1 MPRTI
6 TPQQL
11 GAALALRDLS
21 DPADGPHAM
30 QLVAAA
36 ITDALA
42 ARWRCPVVV
51 HRAGPVVTVAENYEL
66 LGYPPDATTRD
77 ARYTR
82 YVDDTHLLRSHTSA
96 MVPAA
101 LRRLAGRDLDAV
113 MACPGLVYRRDVVD
127 PLHVGEPHQ
136 LDLWR
141 VRSGPRL
148 GRADL
153 EEMIELVVSAVLPA
167 AAIARWRRSIPTPT
181 TASRSRCWSARSGSS
196 CSSAAWPEATCC
208 APAGSTRSAGRAWRS
223 ASASTG
229 R

>member
-6 TPQQL
+6 TSQQL
-11 GAALALRDLS
+11 AAALALRDLS

-51 HRAGPVVTVAENYEL
+51 HRAGPVVTVAENYGL
-66 LGYPPDATTRD
+66 LGYPPDAATRD

-101 LRRLAGRDLDAV
+101 LRRLGGRDEDV
-113 MACPGLVYRRDVVD
+113 VVACPGLVYRRDVVD
-127 PLHVGEPHQ
+127 RLHVGEPHQ

-141 VRSGPRL
+141 IRQR
-148 GRADL
+148 
-153 EEMIELVVSAVLPA
+153 A
-167 AAIARWRRSIPTPT
+167 AARQPRPRAR
-181 TASRSRCWSARSGSS
+181 
-196 CSSAAWPEATCC
+196 
-208 APAGSTRSAGRAWRS
+208 
-223 ASASTG
+223 
-229 R
+229 

>member
-11 GAALALRDLS
+11 AAALALRDLS

-36 ITDALA
+36 ITDALT

-51 HRAGPVVTVAENYEL
+51 HRAGPVVAVAENYGL
-66 LGYPPDATTRD
+66 LGYPPDAATRD

-82 YVDDTHLLRSHTSA
+82 YVDDTHLLRSQTSA

-101 LRRLAGRDLDAV
+101 LRRLTGRDEDVLV
-113 MACPGLVYRRDVVD
+113 ACPGLVYRRDVVD
-127 PLHVGEPHQ
+127 RLHVGEPHQ

-141 VRSGPRL
+141 VRRGPRL
-148 GRADL
+148 GRSDL
-153 EEMIELVVSAVLPA
+153 EEMIDLVVSAVLPGSPHRTIA
-167 AAIARWRRSIPTPT
+167 AEHPYTDD
-181 TASRSRCWSARSGSS
+181 GL
-196 CSSAAWPEATCC
+196 EVE
-208 APAGSTRSAGRAWRS
+208 
-223 ASASTG
+223 
-229 R
+229 